1 MSLARLKRTWEG
13 LPANLRGALWMVA
26 ATMLLTVMGALV
38 KYLGRELHSFQIVF
52 FRCLIAVVCMLPF
65 IAHAGIRSL
74 ATRRPGMHVL
84 RTAMGIS
91 AMFCVFYAFSHMPF
105 AEAMAI
111 IFSRPL
117 FSVTLAVLLLGETV
131 GWHRTG
137 AAVVGFLG
145 VVMMVKPGTAA
156 FDAVSLVAVTAGLL
170 GGFIAIVIKNLS
182 RTETT
187 TTIVMW
193 FAVGGTIISFVPM
206 LVVWSAPTLEQWG
219 LLFLVGILGAAGQ
232 ATLTRA
238 FSTGETSFVT
248 PFDYLR
254 LVFAA
259 LIGLLIFSE
268 IPDTWAIIGAVV
280 IVSSGYYVARRELGT
295 GPKRGSRQASTP

>member
-1 MSLARLKRTWEG
+1 MSLARLNRTWEG
-13 LPANLRGALWMVA
+13 LPANLRGALWMVV

-52 FRCLIAVVCMLPF
+52 FRCLIGFVCMLPF

-74 ATRRPGMHVL
+74 ATRRPGMHAL

-111 IFSRPL
+111 IFARPL
-117 FSVTLAVLLLGETV
+117 FTVTLAVLLLGETV
-131 GWHRTG
+131 GWHRTA

-156 FDAVSLVAVTAGLL
+156 FDPVSLVAVTAALL
-170 GGFIAIVIKNLS
+170 GGFIAIVIKKLS

-206 LVVWSAPTLEQWG
+206 LVVWSAPTLAQWG
-219 LLFLVGILGAAGQ
+219 LLFLVGVLGAAGQ
-232 ATLTRA
+232 ISLTRA

-248 PFDYLR
+248 PFDYMR
-254 LVFAA
+254 LVLAA
-259 LIGLLIFSE
+259 LFGLLIFRE

-295 GPKRGSRQASTP
+295 GRKRGSRQASTP

>member
-1 MSLARLKRTWEG
+1 MSLARLNRTWEG
-13 LPANLRGALWMVA
+13 LPANLRGALWMIVA
-26 ATMLLTVMGALV
+26 TILLTVMGALV

-52 FRCLIAVVCMLPF
+52 FRCLIAVVCLLPF

-74 ATRRPGMHVL
+74 ATRRPGMHAL

-131 GWHRTG
+131 GRHRTA

-156 FDAVSLVAVTAGLL
+156 FDPVSLVAVTAALL
-170 GGFIAIVIKNLS
+170 GGFIAIVIKKLS

-206 LVVWSAPTLEQWG
+206 LLVWSAPTLAQWG
-219 LLFLVGILGAAGQ
+219 LLFLVGVLGVAGQ
-232 ATLTRA
+232 TSLTRA

-248 PFDYLR
+248 PFDYMR
-254 LVFAA
+254 LVLAA
-259 LIGLLIFSE
+259 LIGLLIFRE

-295 GPKRGSRQASTP
+295 GRKRGSRQASTP

>member
-1 MSLARLKRTWEG
+1 
-13 LPANLRGALWMVA
+13 
-26 ATMLLTVMGALV
+26 
-38 KYLGRELHSFQIVF
+38 
-52 FRCLIAVVCMLPF
+52 MLPF

-74 ATRRPGMHVL
+74 ATRRPGMHAL

-91 AMFCVFYAFSHMPF
+91 AMTCVFYAFSHMPF

-117 FSVTLAVLLLGETV
+117 FAVTLAVLLLGETV
-131 GWHRTG
+131 GWHRTV

-156 FDAVSLVAVTAGLL
+156 FDPVSLVAVTAAML
-170 GGFIAIVIKNLS
+170 GGFIAIVIKKLA

-206 LVVWSAPTLEQWG
+206 LIVWSAPTLAQWG
-219 LLFLVGILGAAGQ
+219 LLFLVGVLGAAGQ
-232 ATLTRA
+232 ISLTRA

-248 PFDYLR
+248 PFDYMR
-254 LVFAA
+254 LVLAA
-259 LIGLLIFSE
+259 LIGLLIFRE

-295 GPKRGSRQASTP
+295 GRKGVSRQASTP

>member
-1 MSLARLKRTWEG
+1 MSLARLNRTWEG
-13 LPANLRGALWMVA
+13 LPANLRGALWMVVA
-26 ATMLLTVMGALV
+26 AMLLTVMGALV

-52 FRCLIAVVCMLPF
+52 FRCLISVVCMLPF

-74 ATRRPGMHVL
+74 ATRRPGMHAL

-91 AMFCVFYAFSHMPF
+91 AMFCIFYAFSHMPF

-117 FSVTLAVLLLGETV
+117 FAVALAVLLLGETV
-131 GWHRTG
+131 GWHRTA

-156 FDAVSLVAVTAGLL
+156 FEPISLVAVTAAML
-170 GGFIAIVIKNLS
+170 GGFIAIVIKKLS

-187 TTIVMW
+187 ITIVMW

-206 LVVWSAPTLEQWG
+206 LIVWSAPTLAQWG
-219 LLFLVGILGAAGQ
+219 LLFLVGVLGVAGQ
-232 ATLTRA
+232 TSLTRA

-254 LVFAA
+254 LVLAA
-259 LIGLLIFSE
+259 LLGLLIFRE

-295 GPKRGSRQASTP
+295 GRKRGSRQACTP

>member
-1 MSLARLKRTWEG
+1 MSLARLNRTWEG
-13 LPANLRGALWMVA
+13 LPANLRGALWMVV
-26 ATMLLTVMGALV
+26 ATLFLTVMGALV

-52 FRCLIAVVCMLPF
+52 FRCLIGFVCMLPF

-74 ATRRPGMHVL
+74 ATRRPGMHAL

-131 GWHRTG
+131 GWHRTS

-145 VVMMVKPGTAA
+145 VMMMVKPGTAA
-156 FDAVSLVAVTAGLL
+156 FDPVSLVAVTAALL
-170 GGFIAIVIKNLS
+170 GGFIAIVIKKLA

-206 LVVWSAPTLEQWG
+206 LVVWSAPTLAQWG
-219 LLFLVGILGAAGQ
+219 LLFLVGVLGAAGQ
-232 ATLTRA
+232 ISLTRA

-248 PFDYLR
+248 PFDYMR

-259 LIGLLIFSE
+259 LIGLLIFRE

-280 IVSSGYYVARRELGT
+280 IVSSGYYIARRELGT
-295 GPKRGSRQASTP
+295 GRKRGSRQASTP

>member
-1 MSLARLKRTWEG
+1 MSLARLNRTWEG
-13 LPANLRGALWMVA
+13 LPANLRGALWMVV

-52 FRCLIAVVCMLPF
+52 FRCLIGVVCMLPF
-65 IAHAGIRSL
+65 IAHASIRSL
-74 ATRRPGMHVL
+74 ATRRPGMHAL

-117 FSVTLAVLLLGETV
+117 FAVTLAVLLLGETV
-131 GWHRTG
+131 GWHRTA

-156 FDAVSLVAVTAGLL
+156 FDPVSLVAVTAAML
-170 GGFIAIVIKNLS
+170 GGFIAIVIKKLS

-206 LVVWSAPTLEQWG
+206 LVVWSAPTLAQWG
-219 LLFLVGILGAAGQ
+219 LLFLVGVLGVAGQ
-232 ATLTRA
+232 TSLTRA

-248 PFDYLR
+248 PFDYMR
-254 LVFAA
+254 LVLAA
-259 LIGLLIFSE
+259 LFGLLIFRE

-295 GPKRGSRQASTP
+295 GRKRGSRQASTP

>member
-1 MSLARLKRTWEG
+1 MSLARLNRTWEG
-13 LPANLRGALWMVA
+13 LPANLRGALWMVVA
-26 ATMLLTVMGALV
+26 AMLLTVMGALV

-52 FRCLIAVVCMLPF
+52 FRCLIGFVCMLPF

-74 ATRRPGMHVL
+74 ATRRPGMHAL

-131 GWHRTG
+131 GWHRTA

-156 FDAVSLVAVTAGLL
+156 FDPVSLVAVTAAML
-170 GGFIAIVIKNLS
+170 GGFIAIVIKKLS

-206 LVVWSAPTLEQWG
+206 LVVWSAPTLAQWG
-219 LLFLVGILGAAGQ
+219 LLFLVGVLGAAGQ
-232 ATLTRA
+232 TSLTRA

-248 PFDYLR
+248 PFDYMR

-259 LIGLLIFSE
+259 LIGLLIFRE

-295 GPKRGSRQASTP
+295 GRKRGSRQASTP

>member
-1 MSLARLKRTWEG
+1 MSLARLNRTWEG
-13 LPANLRGALWMVA
+13 LPANLRGALWMVV

-74 ATRRPGMHVL
+74 ATRRPGMHAL

-91 AMFCVFYAFSHMPF
+91 AMTCVFYAFSHMPF

-117 FSVTLAVLLLGETV
+117 FAVTLAVLLLGETV
-131 GWHRTG
+131 GWHRTA

-156 FDAVSLVAVTAGLL
+156 FDPVSLVAVTAAML
-170 GGFIAIVIKNLS
+170 GGFIAIVIKKLS

-206 LVVWSAPTLEQWG
+206 LVVWSAPTLAQWG
-219 LLFLVGILGAAGQ
+219 LLFLVGVLGVAGQ
-232 ATLTRA
+232 TSLTRA

-248 PFDYLR
+248 PFDYMR
-254 LVFAA
+254 LVLAA
-259 LIGLLIFSE
+259 LFGLLIFRE

-295 GPKRGSRQASTP
+295 GRKRGSRQASTP

>member
-1 MSLARLKRTWEG
+1 MSLARLNRTWEG
-13 LPANLRGALWMVA
+13 LPANLRGALWMVV

-74 ATRRPGMHVL
+74 ATRRPGMHAL

-117 FSVTLAVLLLGETV
+117 FAMTLAVLLLGETV
-131 GWHRTG
+131 GWHRTA

-156 FDAVSLVAVTAGLL
+156 FDPVSLVAVTAAML
-170 GGFIAIVIKNLS
+170 GGFIAIVIKKLS
-182 RTETT
+182 CTETT

-193 FAVGGTIISFVPM
+193 FSVGGTIISFVPM
-206 LVVWSAPTLEQWG
+206 LVVWSAPTLAQWG
-219 LLFLVGILGAAGQ
+219 LLLLVGVLGAAGQ
-232 ATLTRA
+232 TSLTRA

-254 LVFAA
+254 LVLAA
-259 LIGLLIFSE
+259 LLGLLIFRE

-295 GPKRGSRQASTP
+295 GRKRGSRQASTP